1 MKTEEVDLSTLTIDR
16 SHDHL
21 PKRRRAPAWLW
32 VVLLALAG
40 LVIWL
45 ARSWETAGIGVQ
57 VATVAAL
64 SAASASPVLNASGY
78 VVAQRQADVAS
89 KATGRLVALYV
100 GPGDRV
106 TSGQLI
112 ARIESADM
120 AARLAEA
127 RANVAV
133 TKAALVQAKAA
144 DDEVRL
150 EYDRK
155 RRLLDTQLI
164 SSSEFDVVE
173 ARRIRAQAG
182 VVSAEAVI
190 AAAEAAARSAEVEL
204 ANTDI
209 RAPFDG
215 TVLTKNADVGEI
227 VAPMG
232 SSATSKAAVVRIA
245 DMGSLLVEA
254 DVSERNLDQ
263 VRIGAPCEITLD
275 AFPDTRYPGVVET
288 IVPTAD
294 RAKATVLT
302 KIRFTDR
309 DARVLPEM
317 SAKVAFLSA
326 PRAASDAP
334 AASRLAVPGGAIVS
348 RDGRSAVF
356 VVRDA
361 RAIETPI
368 ETGAAANGL
377 VEVRGGLAAGDRVV
391 VNPPASLRDGDRVTP
406 LASSERTRA

>member
-16 SHDHL
+16 SRDHL

-40 LVIWL
+40 LAIWL

-106 TSGQLI
+106 TSGQMI

-133 TKAALVQAKAA
+133 AKAALVQAKAA
-144 DDEVRL
+144 DDEARL
-150 EYDRK
+150 DHDRK
-155 RRLLDTQLI
+155 RRLLDAQLI
-164 SSSEFDVVE
+164 SSSEFEIVE

-245 DMGSLLVEA
+245 DMTSLLVEA

-275 AFPDTRYPGVVET
+275 AFPDTRYRGVVET

-377 VEVRGGLAAGDRVV
+377 VEVRGGIAAGDRVV
-391 VNPPASLRDGDRVTP
+391 VNPPASLQNGDRV
-406 LASSERTRA
+406 ERHQ

>member
-16 SHDHL
+16 SRDHL

-40 LVIWL
+40 LAIWL

-106 TSGQLI
+106 TSGQMI

-133 TKAALVQAKAA
+133 AKAALVQAKAA
-144 DDEVRL
+144 DDEARL
-150 EYDRK
+150 DHDRK
-155 RRLLDTQLI
+155 RRLLDAQLI
-164 SSSEFDVVE
+164 SSSEFEIVE

-245 DMGSLLVEA
+245 DMTSLLVEA

-275 AFPDTRYPGVVET
+275 AFPDTRYRGVVET

-377 VEVRGGLAAGDRVV
+377 VEVLGGIAAGDRVV
-391 VNPPASLRDGDRVTP
+391 VNPPASLQNGDRV
-406 LASSERTRA
+406 ERHQ

>member
-16 SHDHL
+16 SRDHL

-40 LVIWL
+40 LAIWL

-106 TSGQLI
+106 TSGQMI

-133 TKAALVQAKAA
+133 AKAALVQAKAA
-144 DDEVRL
+144 DDEARL
-150 EYDRK
+150 DHDRK
-155 RRLLDTQLI
+155 RRLLDAQLI
-164 SSSEFDVVE
+164 SSSEFEIVE

-245 DMGSLLVEA
+245 DMTSLLVEA

-275 AFPDTRYPGVVET
+275 AFPDTRYRGVVET

-302 KIRFTDR
+302 KIRFVDR

-334 AASRLAVPGGAIVS
+334 AALRLAVPGGAIVS

-377 VEVRGGLAAGDRVV
+377 VEVLGGIAAGDRVV
-391 VNPPASLRDGDRVTP
+391 VNPPASLQNGDRV
-406 LASSERTRA
+406 ERHQ

>member
-16 SHDHL
+16 SRDRI
-21 PKRRRAPAWLW
+21 PNRRRAPVWLW
-32 VVLLALAG
+32 VVLIALAG
-40 LVIWL
+40 LAIWL
-45 ARSWETAGIGVQ
+45 ARAWETAGIGVQ

-64 SAASASPVLNASGY
+64 SGGSASTVLNASGY

-106 TSGQLI
+106 KLGQMI

-133 TKAALVQAKAA
+133 AKSALVQAKAA
-144 DDEVRL
+144 DDEARL
-150 EYDRK
+150 DHDRK
-155 RRLLDTQLI
+155 RRLLDAQLI
-164 SSSEFDVVE
+164 SSSAFDVVE

-182 VVSAEAVI
+182 VVSAEAMIV
-190 AAAEAAARSAEVEL
+190 AAEAAARSAEVEL

-215 TVLTKNADVGEI
+215 TVLSKNADVGEI

-245 DMGSLLVEA
+245 DMTSLLVEA

-263 VRIGAPCEITLD
+263 VRVGAPCEITLD
-275 AFPDTRYPGVVET
+275 AFPDTRYRGVVET

-302 KIRFTDR
+302 KIRFVDK

-348 RDGRSAVF
+348 RDGRSTVF

-361 RAIETPI
+361 RAVETPI
-368 ETGAAANGL
+368 ETGAAINGL
-377 VEVRGGLAAGDRVV
+377 VEVRGGLSAGDRVV
-391 VNPPASLRDGDRVTP
+391 VNPPTSLRSGTRVTP
-406 LASSERTRA
+406 SAAEGRTGA

>member
-16 SHDHL
+16 SRDHL

-40 LVIWL
+40 LAIWL

-106 TSGQLI
+106 TSGQMI

-133 TKAALVQAKAA
+133 AKAALVQAKAA
-144 DDEVRL
+144 DDEARL
-150 EYDRK
+150 DHDRK
-155 RRLLDTQLI
+155 RRLLDAQLI
-164 SSSEFDVVE
+164 SSSEFEIVE

-245 DMGSLLVEA
+245 DMTSLLVEA

-275 AFPDTRYPGVVET
+275 AFPDTRYRGVVET

-302 KIRFTDR
+302 KIRFVDR

-377 VEVRGGLAAGDRVV
+377 VEVRGGIAAGDRVV
-391 VNPPASLRDGDRVTP
+391 VNPPASLQNGDRV
-406 LASSERTRA
+406 ERHQ